1 MSEIKIWL
9 EQNVHRTYNKN
20 NQEFYIMLNFLE
32 KHPNYLNW
40 KNQEPEWFEITRSP
54 KKKHIQVYVKFTN
67 LKNKRLVSWKS
78 CETGKINK
86 TDNLSYAMRNSISEQ
101 TQSYR
106 QSHYIKKCEICES
119 YNNIEVDH
127 YPKKFR
133 EIKSEFLELDFPIPK
148 TRFYKNKIIFCNN
161 STFEEMWKE
170 YHNQNATYR
179 YLCSTCNQK
188 SH

>member
-9 EQNVHRTYNKN
+9 EEHVHRTYNKN
-20 NQEFYIMLNFLE
+20 NPEFYTMLNFLE
-32 KHPNYLNW
+32 KHPNYVNW
-40 KNQEPEWFEITRSP
+40 KNQEAEWFQITRSP
-54 KKKHIQVYVKFTN
+54 KKKHIQVYVKFTD

-78 CETGKINK
+78 CASGKVNK
-86 TDNLSYAMRNSISEQ
+86 TNSLTAAMRNSVTEQ
-101 TQSYR
+101 IQNYR
-106 QSHYIKKCEICES
+106 IHHPVEKCVLCES
-119 YNNIEVDH
+119 FANIEVDH

-133 EIKSEFLELDFPIPK
+133 EIKAEFLQLDFPVPQ
-148 TRFYKNKIIFCNN
+148 TRFHKNKTIFCNN

-170 YHNQNATYR
+170 YHKDNATYR